1 MNKRL
6 GRLLRP
12 GMGLYFA
19 MLIVFCL
26 VAFLLHQPI
35 LAMAQ
40 AGLCVV
46 FIAVYLLDR
55 KERRRRLQNY
65 AKQLVGQEAGLR
77 NGETPFPLLLVRL
90 GDRAIVYANDSFV
103 SAAAFQEGVL
113 ERQIEDIIPGF
124 QTDWLTAGK
133 TEYPYDVT
141 INDRRYRVYG
151 TVVKAD
157 DPDHTLLGMLHF
169 ADLTDLY
176 QVRDEYIRS
185 RPVVGIILVDNF
197 DELTRSMSES
207 AISNMNAKIN
217 AAITS
222 WAESFHGMLR
232 RLEKNRYL
240 LVFEKRDLASAKKG
254 KFSLLE
260 QVHEITGP
268 AGMPATISFGM
279 GVDGD
284 SFEESFDFATLAID
298 MALSRGG
305 DQAVIKD
312 RYNFEFFGGSNKE
325 TEQRSKVNS
334 RVTADSLMNLVSQSS
349 QVFVMGHKNADLDA
363 LGAAVGVCCLCR
375 KWGKPAS
382 IVLDIE
388 NNAAPDLLEEVR
400 NTPEYKRAFISGEE
414 AMLSCDSRSVLVIV
428 DTNRPDQVEFRPLLE
443 TISQVCVI
451 DHHRRAADY
460 IDPVT
465 VNFHA
470 PYASSASELV
480 AELLQYSVERRDV
493 LPIEAKSLLAGIF
506 LDTKSFHVRTGER
519 TFEAAAYLRELG
531 AEPVEV
537 KKLLQNDFGET
548 MAKYQIIKSARMY
561 RGDHAIAALNSPT
574 SRILAAKAADEL
586 LNISGINASFVMY
599 PDGDTVI
606 LSARSIGKANVQVI
620 LEPLGGGGNAAT
632 AGAQI
637 KNTTV
642 KAVVEQLTA
651 SIDRFYEQ

>member
-1 MNKRL
+1 MRKRL

-12 GMGLYFA
+12 GMGMYFA

-26 VAFLLHQPI
+26 VAAFMGNTL
-35 LAMAQ
+35 Q
-40 AGLCVV
+40 ALTQAAISAAL
-46 FIAVYLLDR
+46 FALYLLDR
-55 KERRRRLQNY
+55 KDRRRRLYAY
-65 AKQLVGQEAGLR
+65 AKHLAGKEAGLR
-77 NGETPFPLLLVRL
+77 NGDTPFPTLLVRM
-90 GDRAIVYANDSFV
+90 GDSAVVFANDSFQK
-103 SAAAFQEGVL
+103 AASFREGIL

-124 QTDWLTAGK
+124 QTDWLVSGK
-133 TEYPYDVT
+133 TEYPYEIT
-141 INDRRYRVYG
+141 LNDRRYRVYG

-157 DPDHTLLGMLHF
+157 DPDHTTLGMLHF

-185 RPVVGIILVDNF
+185 RPVVGIILIDNF
-197 DELTRSMSES
+197 DDLTRSMSES
-207 AISNMNAKIN
+207 AISTMNARIN
-217 AAITS
+217 DVIMAWT
-222 WAESFHGMLR
+222 EGFHGLLR

-240 LVFEKRDLASAKKG
+240 FVFEKRDLKNARKD

-260 QVHEITGP
+260 QMHEVTGP
-268 AGMPATISFGM
+268 TGMPATISFGM
-279 GVDGD
+279 GVDGE

-363 LGAAVGVCCLCR
+363 VGAALGVCCLCR
-375 KWGKPAS
+375 KWGKEFR
-382 IVLDIE
+382 IIMDLE
-388 NNAAPDLLEEVR
+388 NNAAPDLLEEICAL
-400 NTPEYKRAFISGEE
+400 PDYKDAFITGEE
-414 AMLSCDSRSVLVIV
+414 AILDCDSKSVLVVV

-460 IDPVT
+460 INPVT

-470 PYASSASELV
+470 PYASSASEQV
-480 AELLQYSVERRDV
+480 AELLQYSVDRRDV
-493 LPIEAKSLLAGIF
+493 LPIEAKALLAGLF

-537 KKLLQNDFGET
+537 KKLLQNDFNDT
-548 MAKYQIIKSARMY
+548 IAKYQIIKSARMY
-561 RGDHAIAALNSPT
+561 RGEHAIAALSTTT

-586 LNISGINASFVMY
+586 LNISGISASFVMY

>member
-1 MNKRL
+1 MKKRL

-12 GMGLYFA
+12 SMGMYFVLLMLFCALALVMKHPVQA
-19 MLIVFCL
+19 MV
-26 VAFLLHQPI
+26 
-35 LAMAQ
+35 Q
-40 AGLCVV
+40 A
-46 FIAVYLLDR
+46 AVSVLFFVIYLLDKKNRR
-55 KERRRRLQNY
+55 KKLQNY
-65 AKQLVGQEAGLR
+65 AKSLVGKESELR
-77 NGETPFPLLLVRL
+77 NGESPLPVLLVRL
-90 GDRAIVYANDSFV
+90 GDSGIVFANDAFCHT
-103 SAAAFQEGVL
+103 AAFREGVL

-124 QTDWLTAGK
+124 QTDWLVAGK

-141 INDRRYRVYG
+141 LNGRRCRVYG
-151 TVVKAD
+151 TVVQAE
-157 DPDHTLLGMLHF
+157 DPNHTLLGMLYF

-185 RPVVGIILVDNF
+185 RPVVGILLVDNY

-207 AISNMNAKIN
+207 AISSMNAKIN
-217 AAITS
+217 ACITA
-222 WAESFHGMLR
+222 WADGYRGMLR

-240 LVFEKRDLASAKKG
+240 FVFEKRDLKSAKEDR
-254 KFSLLE
+254 FSLLE
-260 QVHEITGP
+260 NMHEITGP
-268 AGMPATISFGM
+268 TGMPATISFGM

-284 SFEESFDFATLAID
+284 SFEESYDFATLAID

-325 TEQRSKVNS
+325 TEQRSRVNA
-334 RVTADSLMNLVSQSS
+334 RVTADSLRNLVSQSS
-349 QVFVMGHKNADLDA
+349 QVFIMGHKNADLDA
-363 LGAAVGVCCLCR
+363 VGAAMGVCSLCR
-375 KWGKPAS
+375 KWEKQAR
-382 IVLDIE
+382 IVIDRD
-388 NNAAPDLLEEVR
+388 NNACQDLLREILEV
-400 NTPEYKRAFISGEE
+400 PAYKDTFISGEE
-414 AMLSCDSRSVLVIV
+414 AMLSCDSRSVLIIV
-428 DTNRPDQVEFRPLLE
+428 DTNRPDQVEFMPLLE
-443 TISQVCVI
+443 SIPQLCVI

-470 PYASSASELV
+470 PYASSASEMV
-480 AELLQYSVERRDV
+480 TELLQYCVERRDV

-537 KKLLQNDFGET
+537 KKLLQNDFAET

-561 RGDHAIAALNSPT
+561 RGEHAIAAMNAPT

-586 LNISGINASFVMY
+586 LNISGISASFVMY

-642 KAVVEQLTA
+642 KAVVEELMQ
-651 SIDRFYEQ
+651 SIDRFYEE

>member
-1 MNKRL
+1 MNRKLKRL
-6 GRLLRP
+6 LNP
-12 GMGLYFA
+12 GMAMYFA
-19 MLIVFCL
+19 MLVVFCA
-26 VAFLLHQPI
+26 VALAMGHPL

-40 AGLCVV
+40 AAVSIGLLVV
-46 FIAVYLLDR
+46 YILDR
-55 KERRRRLQNY
+55 KERRRRLHNY
-65 AKQLVGQEAGLR
+65 ARELAGQEAGLR
-77 NGETPFPLLLVRL
+77 NGESPFPLLLVRL
-90 GDRAIVYANDSFV
+90 GDNGVIFANDSFCN
-103 SAAAFQEGVL
+103 AAAFYEGMR
-113 ERQIEDIIPGF
+113 ERQVEDIIPGF
-124 QTDWLTAGK
+124 QTDWLTSGK

-141 INDRRYRVYG
+141 LNDRRYRVYG
-151 TVVKAD
+151 TVVQAD
-157 DPDHTLLGMLHF
+157 DSEHTLLGMLQF

-185 RPVVGIILVDNF
+185 RPVVGIILVDNY

-207 AISNMNAKIN
+207 AISTMNAKIN
-217 AAITS
+217 AAITA
-222 WAESFHGMLR
+222 WADGYHGMLR

-240 LVFEKRDLASAKKG
+240 FVFEKRDLKNAKED

-260 QVHEITGP
+260 NVHEITGP
-268 AGMPATISFGM
+268 TGMPVSISFGM
-279 GVDGD
+279 GVEGEN
-284 SFEESFDFATLAID
+284 FEESFKFATLAID

-325 TEQRSKVNS
+325 TEQRSRVNA
-334 RVTADSLMNLVSQSS
+334 RVTADSLRNLVSQSS
-349 QVFVMGHKNADLDA
+349 RVYVMGHKNADLDA
-363 LGAAVGVCCLCR
+363 LGAAVGVSCLCR
-375 KWGKPAS
+375 KWGKPVS
-382 IVLDIE
+382 IVLDE
-388 NNAAPDLLEEVR
+388 DKNACPDLLEELKA
-400 NTPEYKRAFISGEE
+400 TAQYKDMFISGEE
-414 AMLSCDSRSVLVIV
+414 AMLTCDGKSVLVVV
-428 DTNRPDQVEFRPLLE
+428 DTNRPDQVEFMPLLE
-443 TISQVCVI
+443 TISNICVI

-470 PYASSASELV
+470 PYASSACEMV
-480 AELLQYSVERRDV
+480 TELLQYCVEHRDV
-493 LPIEAKSLLAGIF
+493 LPIEAKSLMAGIF

-537 KKLLQNDFGET
+537 KKLLQNDFNET

-561 RGDHAIAALNSPT
+561 RGEHAIAALNAPT

-586 LNISGINASFVMY
+586 LNISGISASFVMY

-651 SIDRFYEQ
+651 SIDRFYEE

>member
-1 MNKRL
+1 MNKKL

-12 GMGLYFA
+12 SMGMYFA
-19 MLIVFCL
+19 FLFAFCGI
-26 VAFLLHQPI
+26 ALLAQEY
-35 LAMAQ
+35 LFAMVEIGISALLY
-40 AGLCVV
+40 A
-46 FIAVYLLDR
+46 AYLLDK
-55 KERRRRLQNY
+55 KERRRKLQNY
-65 AKQLVGQEAGLR
+65 AKQLMGKESGLR
-77 NGETPFPLLLVRL
+77 NGDTPFPMILVRL
-90 GDRAIVYANDSFV
+90 GDSAVIYANDAFHHV
-103 SAAAFQEGVL
+103 STFREGVL
-113 ERQIEDIIPGF
+113 EREIQDIIPGF
-124 QTDWLTAGK
+124 DTDWLVAGK
-133 TEYPYDVT
+133 TEYPYDVKL
-141 INDRRYRVYG
+141 NERRYRVYG
-151 TVVKAD
+151 TVVQAD

-185 RPVVGIILVDNF
+185 RPVVSIILVDNY

-207 AISNMNAKIN
+207 AISNMNARIN
-217 AAITS
+217 EAIMAWTDG
-222 WAESFHGMLR
+222 FHGMLR

-240 LVFEKRDLASAKKG
+240 FVFEKRDLKNAKAN

-260 QVHEITGP
+260 NMHEVTGP
-268 AGMPATISFGM
+268 TGMPATISFGL

-284 SFEESFDFATLAID
+284 SFEEGFDFATLAID

-334 RVTADSLMNLVSQSS
+334 RVTADSLRNLVSQSS
-349 QVFVMGHKNADLDA
+349 QVFIMGHKNADLDA

-375 KWGKPAS
+375 KWGKPAR
-382 IVLDIE
+382 IIIDAE
-388 NNAAPDLLEEVR
+388 RNACPDLLEEVKQA
-400 NTPEYKRAFISGEE
+400 PEYKDVFVSGDE
-414 AMLSCDSRSVLVIV
+414 AMLSCDSRSVLVVV
-428 DTNRPDQVEFRPLLE
+428 DTNRPDQVEFMPLLE
-443 TISQVCVI
+443 TISHVCVI

-460 IDPVT
+460 INQVA

-470 PYASSASELV
+470 PYASSACEQV
-480 AELLQYSVERRDV
+480 AELLQYCVERRDV
-493 LPIEAKSLLAGIF
+493 LPVEAKSLLAGIF

-537 KKLLQNDFGET
+537 KKLLQNDFNET

-561 RGDHAIAALNSPT
+561 RGEHAIAALNAPT

-586 LNISGINASFVMY
+586 LNISGISASFVMY

-642 KAVVEQLTA
+642 KAVVEQLTD

>member
-1 MNKRL
+1 MNKKL
-6 GRLLRP
+6 GKLLRP
-12 GMGLYFA
+12 SMGMYFGL
-19 MLIVFCL
+19 LLVFCV
-26 VAFLLHQPI
+26 VALLLRHPI
-35 LAMAQ
+35 QAIAQ
-40 AGLCVV
+40 AAVSVV
-46 FIAVYLLDR
+46 FLVIYLLDK
-55 KERRRRLQNY
+55 KERRRRLHNY
-65 AKQLVGQEAGLR
+65 AKQLLGQESGLR
-77 NGETPFPLLLVRL
+77 NGETPFPMLLVRL
-90 GDRAIVYANDSFV
+90 GDSGVVYANDAFHSV
-103 SAAAFQEGVL
+103 STFREGVL

-124 QTDWLTAGK
+124 QTDWLVSGK

-141 INDRRYRVYG
+141 LNDRRYRVYG

-157 DPDHTLLGMLHF
+157 DPDHTLLGMLYF

-185 RPVVGIILVDNF
+185 RPVVGIILVDNY

-217 AAITS
+217 AVIMA
-222 WAESFHGMLR
+222 WAEGFHGMLR

-240 LVFEKRDLASAKKG
+240 FVFEKRDLKNARKDR
-254 KFSLLE
+254 FSLLE
-260 QVHEITGP
+260 QMHEVTGP
-268 AGMPATISFGM
+268 TGMPATVSFGM

-349 QVFVMGHKNADLDA
+349 QVFIMGHKSADLDA
-363 LGAAVGVCCLCR
+363 VGAAVGVCCLCR
-375 KWGKPAS
+375 KWEKPAR
-382 IVLDIE
+382 IVVDLE
-388 NNAAPDLLEEVR
+388 KNAAKDLLDEIR
-400 NTPEYKRAFISGEE
+400 LAPEYKDVFISGEE
-414 AMLSCDSRSVLVIV
+414 AMLTCDSRSVLVVV
-428 DTNRPDQVEFRPLLE
+428 DTNRPDQVEFMPLLE
-443 TISQVCVI
+443 SISNVCVI

-460 IDPVT
+460 IDPVA

-470 PYASSASELV
+470 PYASSACELV
-480 AELLQYSVERRDV
+480 TELLQYCVERRDV
-493 LPIEAKSLLAGIF
+493 LPVEAKSLLSGIF

-537 KKLLQNDFGET
+537 KKLLQNDFNET

-561 RGDHAIAALNSPT
+561 RGEHAIAALNAPT

-586 LNISGINASFVMY
+586 LNISGISASFVMY

-651 SIDRFYEQ
+651 SIDQFYEA

>member
-1 MNKRL
+1 MNKKL
-6 GRLLRP
+6 KRLLNP
-12 GMGLYFA
+12 GMGMYFA
-19 MLIVFCL
+19 LMIVFCG
-26 VAFLLHQPI
+26 VALAMKHPLQ
-35 LAMAQ
+35 AMAQ
-40 AGLCVV
+40 AALCIAFLVV
-46 FIAVYLLDR
+46 HLIDR
-55 KERRRRLQNY
+55 KKRRRRLQNY
-65 AKQLVGQEAGLR
+65 ARELCGKEAQLPAG
-77 NGETPFPLLLVRL
+77 ESPFPLLLVRL
-90 GDRAIVYANDSFV
+90 GDSAVVYANDSFCNA
-103 SAAAFQEGVL
+103 SSLRETLL

-124 QTDWLTAGK
+124 QTDWLTSGK

-141 INDRRYRVYG
+141 LNDRRYRIYG
-151 TVVKAD
+151 TVVQAD
-157 DPDHTLLGMLHF
+157 DPDHTLLGMLQF

-185 RPVVGIILVDNF
+185 RPVVSIPLVDNY

-217 AAITS
+217 AAITA
-222 WAESFHGMLR
+222 WTEGYHGMLR

-240 LVFEKRDLASAKKG
+240 FVFEKRDLKNAKED

-260 QVHEITGP
+260 AVHEVTGP
-268 AGMPATISFGM
+268 TGMPATISFGM

-284 SFEESFDFATLAID
+284 SFEESFKFATLAID

-325 TEQRSKVNS
+325 TEQRSRVNA
-334 RVTADSLMNLVSQSS
+334 RVTADSLRNLVGQSS

-363 LGAAVGVCCLCR
+363 LGAAAGVCCLCR
-375 KWGKPAS
+375 KWGKTAR
-382 IVLDIE
+382 IVIDE
-388 NNAAPDLLEEVR
+388 EKNACPDLLEELKMVSH
-400 NTPEYKRAFISGEE
+400 YKDVFISGED
-414 AMLSCDSRSVLVIV
+414 AMLDCDSKSVLVVV
-428 DTNRPDQVEFRPLLE
+428 DTNRPDQVEFMPLLE
-443 TISQVCVI
+443 TISNVCVI
-451 DHHRRAADY
+451 DHHRRAAEY

-470 PYASSASELV
+470 PYASSACEMV
-480 AELLQYSVERRDV
+480 TELLQYCVEHRDV
-493 LPIEAKSLLAGIF
+493 LPVEAKSLMAGIF

-537 KKLLQNDFGET
+537 KKLLQNDFNET

-561 RGDHAIAALNSPT
+561 RGEHAIAALNAST

-586 LNISGINASFVMY
+586 LNISGISASFVMY

-606 LSARSIGKANVQVI
+606 LSARSIGKANVQII

>member
-6 GRLLRP
+6 NRLLHP
-12 GMGLYFA
+12 GMGMYFI
-19 MLIVFCL
+19 MLVMFCL
-26 VAFLLHQPI
+26 VALLMNHPLQAI
-35 LAMAQ
+35 AQ
-40 AGLCVV
+40 SAVCVV
-46 FIAVYLLDR
+46 YIVLHLMD
-55 KERRRRLQNY
+55 RRRRHLRLQNY
-65 AKQLVGQEAGLR
+65 VRELVGKDLR
-77 NGETPFPLLLVRL
+77 LQKGESPFPLLLVRL
-90 GDRAIVYANDSFV
+90 SDNGVIYANDSFCL
-103 SAAAFQEGVL
+103 ATAFHETLQ

-124 QTDWLTAGK
+124 QTDWLVSGK
-133 TEYPYDVT
+133 SEYPYDVT
-141 INDRRYRVYG
+141 LNARRYRVYG
-151 TVVKAD
+151 TMVQAED
-157 DPDHTLLGMLHF
+157 TDHTPLGILHF

-185 RPVVGIILVDNF
+185 RPVVSILLVDNY

-222 WAESFHGMLR
+222 WADGYHGMLR

-240 LVFEKRDLASAKKG
+240 LVFEKRDLANAKEG

-260 QVHEITGP
+260 DVHEITGP
-268 AGMPATISFGM
+268 TGMPATISFGI

-284 SFEESFDFATLAID
+284 SFEESFQFATLAID

-305 DQAVIKD
+305 DQAVIKN
-312 RYNFEFFGGSNKE
+312 RYNYEFFGGSNKE
-325 TEQRSKVNS
+325 TEQRSRVNA
-334 RVTADSLMNLVSQSS
+334 RVTAESLRNLVGQSS
-349 QVFVMGHKNADLDA
+349 HVFVMGHKNCDLDA

-382 IVLDIE
+382 IVIDQE
-388 NNAAPDLLEEVR
+388 NNSCMELLEELKTV
-400 NTPEYKRAFISGEE
+400 PEYKGVFLTDEE
-414 AMLSCDSRSVLVIV
+414 ALLACDSKSVLVVV
-428 DTNRPDQVEFRPLLE
+428 DTNRPDQVEFMPLLE
-443 TISQVCVI
+443 TITNICVI

-470 PYASSASELV
+470 PYASSCGEMVS
-480 AELLQYSVERRDV
+480 ELLQYCVDHKDV
-493 LPIEAKSLLAGIF
+493 LPVEAKSLMAGIF

-537 KKLLQNDFGET
+537 KKLLQNDFNET
-548 MAKYQIIKSARMY
+548 MAKYQIIKAARMY
-561 RGDHAIAALNSPT
+561 RGEHAVAALNAPT
-574 SRILAAKAADEL
+574 TRVLAAKAADEL
-586 LNISGINASFVMY
+586 LNISGISASFVMY
-599 PDGDTVI
+599 PDGDTVVI
-606 LSARSIGKANVQVI
+606 SARSIGKANVQVI

-642 KAVVEQLTA
+642 KEVVEQLTA
-651 SIDRFYEQ
+651 SIDRFYEE